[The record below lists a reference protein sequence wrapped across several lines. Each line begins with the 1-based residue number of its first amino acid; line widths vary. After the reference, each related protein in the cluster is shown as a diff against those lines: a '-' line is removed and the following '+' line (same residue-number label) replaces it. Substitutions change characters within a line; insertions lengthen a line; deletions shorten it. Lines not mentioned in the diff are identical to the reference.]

1 MPLDAQS
8 LWLLLI
14 AALGGAA
21 IGMERQWSG
30 HATGPAAHFA
40 GIRTFTL
47 LGLLAGLSG
56 LFWSAGLE
64 TAATA
69 LLAGAVGIILLAYR
83 AASRVDV
90 DGTTEVAALLVL
102 AAGTLAGL
110 GNGPVASGIFAAT
123 ALLLVEKSRL
133 HTWIQKLPGPGLSAA
148 ARFAVMA
155 LVVLPL
161 LPEGPFGPGAGV
173 RPRELWL
180 LVLFFSSLS
189 FAGYIARS
197 LAGPGRGD
205 VLTGLLGGLVSST
218 NVTWT
223 FSRLSRRDPANA
235 APLALGVIAA
245 CTVMY
250 FRVFAALSVLN
261 WPMACQLLPFL
272 ALPASLGIAAVTL
285 SLRRA
290 TPPPASH
297 SAPDNPLQLSAALQ
311 MALLFQAVLYVVHAA
326 RLWGGT
332 AGLVT
337 SGALLGLTDVDALTL
352 SMAHASDDPSAPLA
366 LLAGVLSN
374 SLLKLSVAATLGS
387 GPFRKYASAGLALL
401 ALASALFLFKHP

>member
-1 MPLDAQS
+1 MPIDAQS
-8 LWLLLI
+8 LWLLLV
-14 AALGGAA
+14 ASLGGAA

-47 LGLLAGLSG
+47 LGLLAGLAG
-56 LFWSAGLE
+56 LFWSSGLE

-69 LLAGAVGIILLAYR
+69 LLAGAVGIILIAYR

-133 HTWIQKLPGPGLSAA
+133 HTWIQKLPGPGLTAA

-161 LPEGPFGPGAGV
+161 LPEGPFGPGAGI

-235 APLALGVIAA
+235 
-245 CTVMY
+245 
-250 FRVFAALSVLN
+250 
-261 WPMACQLLPFL
+261 
-272 ALPASLGIAAVTL
+272 
-285 SLRRA
+285 
-290 TPPPASH
+290 TPPPAAH

-352 SMAHASDDPSAPLA
+352 SMARASDHPSAPLA

-374 SLLKLSVAATLGS
+374 SLLKLTVAATLGS
-387 GPFRKYASAGLALL
+387 GPFRKYASAGLGLL
-401 ALASALFLFKHP
+401 ALASALFLLKHP